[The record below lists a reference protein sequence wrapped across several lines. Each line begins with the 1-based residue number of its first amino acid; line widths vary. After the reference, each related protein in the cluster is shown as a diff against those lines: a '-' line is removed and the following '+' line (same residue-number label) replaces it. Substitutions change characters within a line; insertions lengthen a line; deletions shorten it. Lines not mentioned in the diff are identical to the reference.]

1 MLLFYAPHIIP
12 GGTASAGREGDQE
25 VEVDILFLH
34 SRESGWRVKQ
44 WDGSRLTL
52 ELVCHRFSRLG
63 LGEGVWVWMICP
75 PLFLFFTT
83 WAQTLPFPIFFF
95 VSGDAKLRLWCSRL
109 ESDSVF
115 LLVITLFYT
124 PLLLVLLLLVFVFLT
139 SLMAFFSTF
148 LFGPIISTFIPLSL
162 ERKEI
167 SCLEFNFQL
176 VSNYNIKK

>member
-1 MLLFYAPHIIP
+1 MPHISSLGAQLQLEKKVTRKWKLTFCSFIP
-12 GGTASAGREGDQE
+12 GK
-25 VEVDILFLH
+25 VDSEWSSGMAPGLPWSWCVIVFL
-34 SRESGWRVKQ
+34 V
-44 WDGSRLTL
+44 
-52 ELVCHRFSRLG
+52 LG
-63 LGEGVWVWMICP
+63 LGRECGCGWFVHHC
-75 PLFLFFTT
+75 FFFFTT

-124 PLLLVLLLLVFVFLT
+124 PLLLVLLVLVFVFLT
-139 SLMAFFSTF
+139 LLMAFFSMF